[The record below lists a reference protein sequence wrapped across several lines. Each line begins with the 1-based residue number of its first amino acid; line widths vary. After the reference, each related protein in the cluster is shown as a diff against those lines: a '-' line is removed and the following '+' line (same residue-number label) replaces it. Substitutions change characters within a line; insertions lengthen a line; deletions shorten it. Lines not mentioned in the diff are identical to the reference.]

1 MAQAVQ
7 AARSAQAQAARGN
20 AGAAREAAR
29 ALAQASQTLAP
40 SRGSSG
46 NAPGA
51 EPASAGGSTP
61 GNSTGG
67 PGFPGPS
74 GPGTAN
80 GGNGNG
86 TGSSPFEA
94 GTVAAADTPKEV
106 KEIGIAPSD
115 WIRLSPAMQDQLLHA
130 AQQGG
135 PPSYRDMIKNYY
147 YRIARLQAEN
157 GAP

>member
-7 AARSAQAQAARGN
+7 AARSAQAQAASGN
-20 AGAAREAAR
+20 PAAAREAAR
-29 ALAQASQTLAP
+29 QLAQASRSLSPDAAN
-40 SRGSSG
+40 SSSPG
-46 NAPGA
+46 DRPAAAPG
-51 EPASAGGSTP
+51 GQ
-61 GNSTGG
+61 NG
-67 PGFPGPS
+67 PGAPAALPGPS
-74 GPGTAN
+74 ADGS
-80 GGNGNG
+80 GGSGNG
-86 TGSSPFEA
+86 TGARPVPP

-106 KEIGIAPSD
+106 QEIGIAPSD
-115 WIRLSPAMQDQLLHA
+115 WIRLTPAMQNQLLHA